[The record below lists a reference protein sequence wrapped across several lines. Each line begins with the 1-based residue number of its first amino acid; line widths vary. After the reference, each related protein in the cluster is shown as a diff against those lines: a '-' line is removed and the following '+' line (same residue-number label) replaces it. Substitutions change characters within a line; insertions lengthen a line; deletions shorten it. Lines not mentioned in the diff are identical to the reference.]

1 MESLHFLMIGMILLV
16 DIIMSKKIIVD
27 DEKNMSDT
35 AVYKWYIVVSIV
47 IAIPFFVAVWILDL
61 AEPQPLLPF
70 FMTLFFL
77 FSSLYGIQIH
87 QGNTA
92 AFSFKC
98 HGCDSIIIYCSF
110 TVTPPFV
117 DLSNKR

>member
-16 DIIMSKKIIVD
+16 DIIMSKKVIVD

-35 AVYKWYIVVSIV
+35 AVYKWYIVFSIV

-70 FMTLFFL
+70 FMTLFFCFRACMEFKYIRETRRHLVSNAMAATALL
-77 FSSLYGIQIH
+77 F
-87 QGNTA
+87 TA
-92 AFSFKC
+92 
-98 HGCDSIIIYCSF
+98 
-110 TVTPPFV
+110 
-117 DLSNKR
+117 LLLLLRLL